1 MSGSK
6 DEEENNISY
15 KVAQFNLIQ
24 IHYLLC
30 SKVQLEMTED
40 YLLDLSEKM
49 KGEDD
54 NINQITQNYYNT
66 LETFCKQYKGLIDD
80 YNNGCGFMTTAEI
93 FTEMTSA
100 FHSAEREYYW
110 EYLDYYHKLLYSEEE
125 KKED

>member
-80 YNNGCGFMTTAEI
+80 YNKGREVMTTAEI